1 MFPNLPMSQTMPIVV
16 SALLCLVSIGNA
28 SAQET
33 TPYEARFA
41 VRVGF
46 AIGNDFSVGNTTRHI
61 EGFQLGG
68 DIPLIKR
75 IPKVGGL
82 TFSPTVIFAGSNR
95 SGNDTDGL
103 VYRLMLVL
111 RRELGNKGL
120 YGGIG
125 FGYSGTDSHQN
136 QFADTAGFAS
146 EFLLGYLFPKGESGR
161 IQPLVE
167 IGYHAGGGGK
177 LSGWSLEAGIRF

>member
-1 MFPNLPMSQTMPIVV
+1 MTSRLSLVAGIV
-16 SALLCLVSIGNA
+16 LCLLSIENIK
-28 SAQET
+28 AQEA

-46 AIGNDFSVGNTTRHI
+46 ALGNDFSVGNIMRHV
-61 EGFQLGG
+61 EGFQIGG

-82 TFSPTVIFAGSNR
+82 TFSPTIVFGGSNR
-95 SGNDTDGL
+95 EGNDTDGL

-111 RRELGNKGL
+111 RRELGSKGL

-136 QFADTAGFAS
+136 QFADTEGFAS
-146 EFLLGYLFPKGESGR
+146 EFLLGYLFPKSGSSR

-167 IGYHAGGGGK
+167 IGYHAGVGGK
-177 LSGWSLEAGIRF
+177 LSGLSFEAGIRF